1 MSPSTIAD
9 LLQLPKK
16 TRLEIAE
23 KLWLSVA
30 DEAKMPVPEAH
41 QKILR
46 RRLGNYRAGREKAIS
61 HDALMRRVRST

>member
-1 MSPSTIAD
+1 MSSSTIAD

-16 TRLEIAE
+16 KRLEIAE

-30 DEAKMPVPEAH
+30 DEAKMPVSEAH

-46 RRLGNYRAGREKAIS
+46 RRLGDYRAGREKVIS
-61 HDALMRRVRST
+61 HDDMMRRVRST

>member
-1 MSPSTIAD
+1 MSSSTIED

-16 TRLEIAE
+16 KRLEIAE

-30 DEAKMPVPEAH
+30 DEEKMPVPEAH

-46 RRLGNYRAGREKAIS
+46 RRLGDYRAGRERVLS
-61 HDALMRRVRST
+61 HDALMRQVRSA